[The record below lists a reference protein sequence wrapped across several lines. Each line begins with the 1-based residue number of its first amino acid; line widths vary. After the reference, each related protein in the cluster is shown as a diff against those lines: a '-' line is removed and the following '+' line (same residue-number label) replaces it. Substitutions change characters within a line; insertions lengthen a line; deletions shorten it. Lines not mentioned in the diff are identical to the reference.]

1 MKKIVIASVVRT
13 PLGKFGG
20 VLLSLKAVELGALV
34 AREAIKRAGINA
46 GDVDELIFG
55 HARQAGNGP
64 NPARQVAF
72 KASIPVESPAYTI
85 NQACASGMKAIINGC
100 QSIALGDADVVVAGG
115 MESMSNTPFLLT
127 RGRWGLG
134 LGNVELEDGMYKD
147 GFMCPMANQLM
158 GQTAETLAERYN
170 ISREVQ
176 DSYAAMTQQRC
187 EAARKKGLFNDEIIQ
202 VELKGKKG
210 ESIIIDKD
218 ENPRDGVTPEALAKL
233 PPAFKEGGT
242 VHAGNSSGLTD
253 GAAAVV
259 LMSQEKAK
267 ALGVTPLAYISNYA
281 LAGVHPT
288 VMGLGPVPA
297 VRNLEKRANISIH
310 DIELIELGEAFA
322 AQVLA
327 CNQELNLDFKK
338 VNVNGGN
345 IALGHPIG
353 CTGARLVVT
362 LVHEMSRQ
370 DAKTGVATLCVSG
383 GMGAALLL
391 ELP

>member
-1 MKKIVIASVVRT
+1 MKKIVIASAVRT

-20 VLLSLKAVELGALV
+20 VLLSLKAVELGAL
-34 AREAIKRAGINA
+34 AAKEAVKRAGINV

-72 KASIPVESPAYTI
+72 KASVPVESPAYTI

-259 LMSQEKAK
+259 LMSLEKAK
-267 ALGVTPLAYISNYA
+267 ALGVKPLAYISNYA

-297 VRNLEKRANISIH
+297 LRSLEKRANISIH

-362 LVHEMSRQ
+362 LAHEMSRQ
-370 DAKTGVATLCVSG
+370 DAKRGVAALCVSG
-383 GMGAALLL
+383 GMGVAILL
-391 ELP
+391 ENI